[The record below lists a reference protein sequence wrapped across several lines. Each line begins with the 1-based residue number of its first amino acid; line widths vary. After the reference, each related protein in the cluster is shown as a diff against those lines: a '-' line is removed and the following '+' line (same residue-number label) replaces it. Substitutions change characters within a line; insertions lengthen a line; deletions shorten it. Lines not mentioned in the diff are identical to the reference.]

1 MYNNTMKKIFNIA
14 GPCFSK
20 KHYMLPASDRLST
33 ILPLIDDEQFF
44 VIHAARQSGKTT
56 LLLDLVNKLNESG
69 NYYALYCSLETVQ
82 GINDA
87 EKGIPAIW
95 YTLEQA
101 ISYSVILKD
110 KYFSGKDNLE
120 NTSNILQK
128 SLTDLCASLD
138 KPLIIFFDEADCLAD
153 STLISFL
160 RQLRSGYVNRGTI
173 PFIHSLALVGMRDIR
188 DYKAHIRN
196 GRETLGSASPFN
208 IVTKSLTLRNFN
220 REEITSLLY
229 QHTKLTGQIFIKEVT
244 DSIYYYTQG
253 QPWLVNAIARE
264 IVVEM
269 LNNNNSLTIKTEYVE
284 QAVNTIILR
293 RDVHIDSLLERLK
306 EERVRKVIEP
316 IIMGEEKT
324 FEKLSDDYQYVLD
337 LGLIREDRG
346 NVEPSNPIYGE
357 VILRTLSY
365 NSQEALKM
373 EFYPYKIPR
382 YLQDGKIHMNYLL
395 KDFQDF
401 WRENSEIW
409 SELYQYKEAAPHL
422 ILQAFLQRVIN
433 GRGKILRE
441 MAAGKRR
448 LDLCVIYESYKY
460 PIELKVCGGSRG
472 RSRDKVQTE
481 GIEQIGRYMDLLGC
495 REGWLVIFDRDEDLS
510 WDEKIYSQKKILEDR
525 TVYVLGG

>member
-1 MYNNTMKKIFNIA
+1 MKKIFNIA
-14 GPCFSK
+14 GPCFQTD
-20 KHYMLPASDRLST
+20 HYMLPASARLKEINS
-33 ILPLIDDEQFF
+33 LIDQKQFY

-56 LLLDLVNKLNESG
+56 LLLDMVNKINTAGE
-69 NYYALYCSLETVQ
+69 YYALYCSLETVQ
-82 GINDA
+82 GIDDA

-95 YTLEQA
+95 YTLEQS
-101 ISYSVILKD
+101 ISYSPTLKD
-110 KYFSGKDNLE
+110 NIFTGKEAFD

-128 SLTDLCASLD
+128 SLVDFSASLD
-138 KPLIIFFDEADCLAD
+138 KPLVIFFDEADCLAN

-160 RQLRSGYVNRGTI
+160 RQLRSGYINRGTI

-188 DYKAHIRN
+188 DYKAHIRD

-220 REEITSLLY
+220 RNEVGTLLS
-229 QHTKLTGQIFIKEVT
+229 QHTKASRQVFSDEVKDIIFT
-244 DSIYYYTQG
+244 HTQG
-253 QPWLVNAIARE
+253 QPWLVNAVARE
-264 IVVEM
+264 IVMEI
-269 LNNNNSLTIKTEYVE
+269 LENDNSRTIETVHVE
-284 QAVNTIILR
+284 QAVNTLILR

-306 EERVRKVIEP
+306 ETRVRKIIEP

-324 FEKLSDDYQYVLD
+324 YERLSDDYQYVLD

-365 NSQEALKM
+365 NSQETLKM
-373 EFYPYKIPR
+373 ESFPYTIPR
-382 YLQDGKIHMNYLL
+382 YLKEGKIDMNYLL

-409 SELYQYKEAAPHL
+409 SERYQYKEAAPHL

-433 GRGKILRE
+433 GGGKILRE

-448 LDLCVIYESYKY
+448 LDLCVVYEDYKY
-460 PIELKVCGGSRG
+460 PIELKVCGGCRG
-472 RSRDKVQTE
+472 RSREKVQTE
-481 GIEQIGRYMDLLGC
+481 GLEQIARYMDLLGC
-495 REGWLVIFDRDEDLS
+495 SEGWLVIFDKDEELS
-510 WDEKIYSQKKILEDR
+510 WDEKIYVRKEKVENKVI
-525 TVYVLGG
+525 YILGG